1 MPEAEM
7 AMLEGGGGYTFTDP
21 PAMGSM
27 RQQYSG
33 LSQTA
38 FLHETG
44 WGPVHG
50 RETYEMVL
58 EGIES
63 VDGVLA
69 ARERRVAMLRRR
81 PTYWLDR
88 AVRTALMPAAYSVS
102 VIVGES
108 AWKIDSSGLGMP
120 LRLLSVVADVA
131 AVSFAGVAFKWWQPI
146 PARTRRHRHQGVRVH
161 PEVVAWV

>member
-1 MPEAEM
+1 MEYLKGPSSATNAAVYRAMPEAEM

-63 VDGVLA
+63 VDGVSALGSGEW
-69 ARERRVAMLRRR
+69 RCFVAVR
-81 PTYWLDR
+81 PTGWTGPCGPRSCPPL
-88 AVRTALMPAAYSVS
+88 TA
-102 VIVGES
+102 
-108 AWKIDSSGLGMP
+108 
-120 LRLLSVVADVA
+120 
-131 AVSFAGVAFKWWQPI
+131 
-146 PARTRRHRHQGVRVH
+146 
-161 PEVVAWV
+161 